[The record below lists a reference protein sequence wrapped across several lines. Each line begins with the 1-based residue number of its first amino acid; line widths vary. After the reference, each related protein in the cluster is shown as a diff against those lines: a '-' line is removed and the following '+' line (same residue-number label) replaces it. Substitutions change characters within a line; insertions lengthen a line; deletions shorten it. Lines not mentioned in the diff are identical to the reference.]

1 MLTLESLSATQ
12 DLVAILADRG
22 VKLGVVPN
30 TPVAELMSATKIDYG
45 SLNCLSEIDSAAL
58 ALYRANDIKM
68 VGAYVEEDPHT
79 AYLEHAGQQL
89 GLALASH
96 VSQATTIVLPAIG
109 ELYAKLKESTDTEAT
124 CGVRSYKV
132 EMVTGSNLLE
142 VSEIANDIDKFEG
155 VQQPRDL
162 ILNLDFKPLADE
174 AIVAL
179 MKIGSQDYDA
189 AIDLFVSQEG
199 MVAIREVWE
208 VVFQNEKR
216 GFKTYDEFRADRSKG
231 LVRNFVTFL
240 IASKLLID
248 AKALPDVTGLSGL
261 SSSKYPMILKSLQE
275 VSGSALAINLNNKR
289 AEEKSGKLIEK
300 IENKVVYVHKAVY
313 DRFMD
318 EGGDVETLL
327 GAAISGEKKIYLPDI
342 VADVE
347 KFKMAWEYHVTLAR
361 QNAGTTAL
369 IDSRRAI
376 IDFIR
381 GYVRVAEDEII
392 RSNAEKIIARA
403 VEFVGTIYRSDL
415 DRLEMLAMKAV
426 CKIAYSHTDAIVIL
440 AGVSEAMSANPEI
453 TKESALEMSVLNYA
467 AEWIADRIFIK

>member
-109 ELYAKLKESTDTEAT
+109 ELYAKLKESTDTEST

-231 LVRNFVTFL
+231 LV
-240 IASKLLID
+240 
-248 AKALPDVTGLSGL
+248 PTG
-261 SSSKYPMILKSLQE
+261 
-275 VSGSALAINLNNKR
+275 R
-289 AEEKSGKLIEK
+289 
-300 IENKVVYVHKAVY
+300 
-313 DRFMD
+313 
-318 EGGDVETLL
+318 
-327 GAAISGEKKIYLPDI
+327 
-342 VADVE
+342 
-347 KFKMAWEYHVTLAR
+347 
-361 QNAGTTAL
+361 
-369 IDSRRAI
+369 
-376 IDFIR
+376 
-381 GYVRVAEDEII
+381 
-392 RSNAEKIIARA
+392 
-403 VEFVGTIYRSDL
+403 
-415 DRLEMLAMKAV
+415 
-426 CKIAYSHTDAIVIL
+426 
-440 AGVSEAMSANPEI
+440 
-453 TKESALEMSVLNYA
+453 
-467 AEWIADRIFIK
+467 

>member
-1 MLTLESLSATQ
+1 M
-12 DLVAILADRG
+12 
-22 VKLGVVPN
+22 
-30 TPVAELMSATKIDYG
+30 
-45 SLNCLSEIDSAAL
+45 
-58 ALYRANDIKM
+58 
-68 VGAYVEEDPHT
+68 
-79 AYLEHAGQQL
+79 
-89 GLALASH
+89 
-96 VSQATTIVLPAIG
+96 
-109 ELYAKLKESTDTEAT
+109 
-124 CGVRSYKV
+124 
-132 EMVTGSNLLE
+132 
-142 VSEIANDIDKFEG
+142 
-155 VQQPRDL
+155 

-174 AIVAL
+174 TIVAL